1 MLWIFKDRVSEILR
15 KKPQPLKISHPLQ
28 LIFFLIKT
36 AINLVVKLPCLLI
49 KILKHMHTL

>member
-28 LIFFLIKT
+28 LIFFLIKI